1 MFQYSCIVRAPLFE
15 WSNLLQL
22 LLSFSIISSFSR
34 SLEFILDTI
43 WRAAGTPSKEPEPS
57 MVRNQYFEVTLA
69 QSCSATQKY
78 CSPQLVKYQSS
89 RGVKRAVLPGMKAVG
104 HTTRPLV
111 KAFCSVTKDL
121 GTKINGKRALKNA
134 TFVQGADITSN
145 GQSANE
151 TGLVT

>member
-15 WSNLLQL
+15 WSSLLQL
-22 LLSFSIISSFSR
+22 LSSFSTISSFSR

-43 WRAAGTPSKEPEPS
+43 WRAAGTPSMEPGPS
-57 MVRNQYFEVTLA
+57 MARNLHFEVSLG
-69 QSCSATQKY
+69 QSCSVTQKY

-104 HTTRPLV
+104 HTRRSLV
-111 KAFCSVTKDL
+111 KAFCSVTKEL

-134 TFVQGADITSN
+134 TFLQGADITSN
-145 GQSANE
+145 GQIANE